1 MFDKIAEL
9 ESKLKLPDDFYKN
22 LIKEDDWSFVIKLST
37 LFEAACT
44 HILSIKLRSPE
55 LETAFSFLD
64 QANDKY
70 GKLQL
75 LRKLKALTEEQFK
88 FLKELATLR
97 NKLAHKIENVNFS
110 FEEHLK
116 ILNKDQINAYT
127 TVFGYSLNDVV
138 EFEGQCIP
146 KREYFVKNSKKTL
159 WFISADILACLYLE
173 VEIVE
178 LEDNQK
184 SLDWRQKNL
193 TS

>member
-1 MFDKIAEL
+1 M
-9 ESKLKLPDDFYKN
+9 
-22 LIKEDDWSFVIKLST
+22 
-37 LFEAACT
+37 
-44 HILSIKLRSPE
+44 
-55 LETAFSFLD
+55 
-64 QANDKY
+64 
-70 GKLQL
+70 
-75 LRKLKALTEEQFK
+75 
-88 FLKELATLR
+88 ATLR

-127 TVFGYSLNDVV
+127 TAFGYSLNDVV

-184 SLDWRQKNL
+184 SLDWRQKI
-193 TS
+193 